1 MKRKNTLWSL
11 VLALV
16 MVLGVFAPLSALAN
30 TADKETIGK
39 VSSTDISTTRP
50 SETKLTIHK
59 LQADS
64 YESTKVPAKHNGGE
78 LDKDQLKTLGTNVKE
93 LDGVTFTC
101 YKLKDEAQLKL
112 FEKTPGNYSTVDQV
126 KAVEGVTEY
135 KPEIQKGKTAE
146 SQKVDNTI
154 TTKDGEGV
162 TITIKDEGY
171 YWFVESDKP
180 KEVSSALAVPF
191 GISIPVTNPTD
202 IKDDNDNKTH
212 DAGTVYLTKVHVY
225 PKNVT
230 GDLPKVDKD
239 VNELKQKKA
248 TYKVG
253 DPVTWFITGDIP
265 ANLKEYK
272 TYYLTDKLD
281 PKLTY
286 VGNPKVLYG
295 TYADKDALKAEKTKI
310 DGKANKTGI
319 LPENYYTLTQP
330 AKDAKGGDLKLELT
344 EAGRKALYSESD
356 PKHKLYF
363 YFETKIN
370 EDAIM
375 GKEIENNVTLKF
387 INTPDG
393 DKEKEEKPTETPKV
407 ITGGKLFK
415 KVEAG
420 TDTGLADAVFT
431 IKHQKDG
438 TKPETKDAW
447 DKAGDLKWTEDL
459 FKANKTAIE
468 NGKFAIK
475 TEEAG
480 KEIYTA
486 TDTNTTF
493 DNLSTKDNE
502 NKVIGKTIYLRS
514 DANGAF
520 EIKGLELSEYNPQTW
535 NGSKLVDETPVHNY
549 YALKEVKAPAD
560 YGLIDEYKPFDITE
574 TSYYKTETL
583 GLKTTTATTA
593 GDADPDKINN
603 KKLTIPQTGGI
614 GTMIF
619 MVAGLALMGGAFIA
633 MRKRSAEQ
641 A

>member
-30 TADKETIGK
+30 TAVKETIGTID
-39 VSSTDISTTRP
+39 SNDISKTKPTK
-50 SETKLTIHK
+50 TKLTIHK

-64 YESTKVPAKHNGGE
+64 YDSNKVPAKHNGGVI
-78 LDKDQLKTLGTNVKE
+78 DYKDLGTNVKP
-93 LDGVTFTC
+93 LKDVTFT
-101 YKLKDEAQLKL
+101 YFPVTEAQLAEL
-112 FEKTPGNYSTVDQV
+112 EKASDKNKTVEDVEKNYPALKGKGVALSPTIADGTATVDL
-126 KAVEGVTEY
+126 
-135 KPEIQKGKTAE
+135 
-146 SQKVDNTI
+146 
-154 TTKDGEGV
+154 
-162 TITIKDEGY
+162 DEGY
-171 YWFVESDKP
+171 YWFVESKKP
-180 KEVSSALAVPF
+180 DNVSSAIAVPF
-191 GISIPVTNPTD
+191 GISIPVTNPTE
-202 IKDDNDNKTH
+202 IKDNENKTH
-212 DAGTVYLTKVHVY
+212 DAGTVYLKNVHVY

-248 TYKVG
+248 TYNVG
-253 DPVTWFITGDIP
+253 EPVTWFITGDIP

-272 TYYLTDKLD
+272 TYYLTDDLD
-281 PKLTY
+281 KQLSY
-286 VGNPKVLYG
+286 IGNAKVLYG
-295 TYADKDALKAEKTKI
+295 TYADKAALKAETKTI
-310 DGKANKTGI
+310 DGTTNKTGI
-319 LPENYYTLTQP
+319 LPKSYYTLTEP
-330 AKDAKGGDLKLELT
+330 TANSKGGTLKLELT
-344 EAGRKALYSESD
+344 EAGRKALYFESD
-356 PKHKLYF
+356 PKHKLYL

-393 DKEKEEKPTETPKV
+393 DKEKEENPPEKPKV

-438 TKPETKDAW
+438 TKPANDEAW
-447 DKAGDLKWTEDL
+447 KNIADLKWTEDL

-468 NGKFAIK
+468 DGKFAIK
-475 TEEAG
+475 TKD

-486 TDTNTTF
+486 TTSSTTWEQ
-493 DNLSTKDNE
+493 LKDS
-502 NKVIGKTIYLRS
+502 VIYLHS
-514 DANGAF
+514 NDQGAF
-520 EIKGLELSEYNPQTW
+520 EIKGLELSEYNQKTW
-535 NGSKLVDETPVHNY
+535 NGSKLVNGTVVNNY

-560 YGLIDEYKPFDITE
+560 YGLIDGFTEFKITE
-574 TSYYKTETL
+574 TSYYTDP
-583 GLKTTTATTA
+583 TATNLTP
-593 GDADPDKINN
+593 ADPQKIDN
-603 KKLTIPQTGGI
+603 KKLTIPQTGGM

>member
-16 MVLGVFAPLSALAN
+16 MVLGVFAPLSALADM
-30 TADKETIGK
+30 AVKETKGTIAAA
-39 VSSTDISTTRP
+39 DISTTRP
-50 SETKLTIHK
+50 DKTNVTIHK

-64 YESTKVPAKHNGGE
+64 YDSNKVPAKHNGGKLQE
-78 LDKDQLKTLGTNVKE
+78 EQLKALGTNVKE

-101 YKLKDEAQLKL
+101 FKLKDGAQLEL
-112 FEKTPGNYSTVDQV
+112 FEKTPDKYSTVDQV

-135 KPEIQKGKTAE
+135 KPDIVSEDGSVAAGA
-146 SQKVDNTI
+146 I
-154 TTKDGEGV
+154 TTKDGKGV
-162 TITIKDEGY
+162 TVQIKDEGY
-171 YWFVESDKP
+171 YWFVESAKP
-180 KEVSSALAVPF
+180 DNVSSAIAVPF

-202 IKDDNDNKTH
+202 IVSNDDVTH
-212 DAGTVYLTKVHVY
+212 DAGTVYLKNVHIY

-239 VNELKQKKA
+239 VKDLKQKKA
-248 TYKVG
+248 TYNVG
-253 DPVTWFITGDIP
+253 EPVTWFITGDIP

-272 TYYLTDKLD
+272 TYYLTDNLD
-281 PKLTY
+281 KQLSY
-286 VGNPKVLYG
+286 IGNVKVLYG
-295 TYADKDALKAEKTKI
+295 TYADKEALKAEKKTI
-310 DGKANKTGI
+310 DGNANKTGI
-319 LPENYYTLTQP
+319 LPANYYTLTEP
-330 AKDAKGGDLKLELT
+330 AKDAKGGLLKLELT

-393 DKEKEEKPTETPKV
+393 VKEKEEKPTETPKV

-420 TDTGLADAVFT
+420 TDKELPGAVFT

-438 TKPETKDAW
+438 TKPETKAAW
-447 DKAGDLKWTEDL
+447 DAIEDLKWTEDL
-459 FKANKTAIE
+459 IKANKVAIQD
-468 NGKFAIK
+468 GKFATK
-475 TEEAG
+475 AADKEVYTETSANNMPKAG
-480 KEIYTA
+480 TP
-486 TDTNTTF
+486 
-493 DNLSTKDNE
+493 
-502 NKVIGKTIYLRS
+502 IYLYS
-514 DANGAF
+514 DATGNF
-520 EIKGLELSEYNPQTW
+520 EIKGLELSEYNQQTW
-535 NGSKLVDETPVHNY
+535 NGAKLVDGTVVHNY
-549 YALKEVKAPAD
+549 YALKEVRAPKE
-560 YGLIDEYKPFDITE
+560 YGLIDGYTPFEITE
-574 TSYYKTETL
+574 TSYYKAETL
-583 GLKTTTATTA
+583 KTATGTTA
-593 GDADPDKINN
+593 GDADPKKVEN
-603 KKLTIPQTGGI
+603 KKLTIPQTGGM

-619 MVAGLALMGGAFIA
+619 MVAGLALMGGAFVA

>member
-11 VLALV
+11 VVALV

-30 TADKETIGK
+30 VAVKETIGTVAAK
-39 VSSTDISTTRP
+39 DISKTKPTKTTV
-50 SETKLTIHK
+50 TIHK

-64 YESTKVPAKHNGGE
+64 YDSNKVPAKHNGGVINIA
-78 LDKDQLKTLGTNVKE
+78 DLGTNVKP
-93 LDGVTFTC
+93 LKDVTFT
-101 YKLKDEAQLKL
+101 YFSVTEAQLAEL
-112 FEKTPGNYSTVDQV
+112 EKASDKNKTVEDVEKNFPALKGKGVALSPTIADGTATVDL
-126 KAVEGVTEY
+126 
-135 KPEIQKGKTAE
+135 
-146 SQKVDNTI
+146 
-154 TTKDGEGV
+154 
-162 TITIKDEGY
+162 DEGY
-171 YWFVESDKP
+171 YWFVESKKP
-180 KEVSSALAVPF
+180 DNVSSAIAVPF
-191 GISIPVTNPTD
+191 GISIPVTNPTE
-202 IKDDNDNKTH
+202 IKDNDNKTH
-212 DAGTVYLTKVHVY
+212 DAGTVYLKNVHVY

-239 VNELKQKKA
+239 VNDLKQKKA
-248 TYKVG
+248 TYNVG
-253 DPVTWFITGDIP
+253 EPVTWFITGDIP

-272 TYYLTDKLD
+272 TYYLTDNLD
-281 PKLTY
+281 KQLSY
-286 VGNPKVLYG
+286 IGNAKVLYG
-295 TYADKDALKAEKTKI
+295 TYADKDALKAETKTI
-310 DGKANKTGI
+310 DGTTNKTGI
-319 LPENYYTLTQP
+319 LPKSYYTLTEP
-330 AKDAKGGDLKLELT
+330 TANSKGGELKLELT

-356 PKHKLYF
+356 PKHKLYL

-415 KVEAG
+415 KVEVG
-420 TDTGLADAVFT
+420 TDTGLAEAVFT

-438 TKPETKDAW
+438 NKPEGDAW
-447 DKAGDLKWTEDL
+447 NSVQDLKWTEDL

-468 NGKFAIK
+468 DGKFAIK
-475 TEEAG
+475 TEG

-486 TDTNTTF
+486 TDTNTTWEQ
-493 DNLSTKDNE
+493 LKDS
-502 NKVIGKTIYLRS
+502 VIYLNS

-535 NGSKLVDETPVHNY
+535 NGSKLVDGTTVHNY
-549 YALKEVKAPAD
+549 YALKEVKAPKD
-560 YGLIDEYKPFDITE
+560 YGLNEKAVEFTIDK
-574 TSYYKTETL
+574 TSYYKDPTQAEL
-583 GLKTTTATTA
+583 VA
-593 GDADPDKINN
+593 ADPLKIDN
-603 KKLTIPQTGGI
+603 KKLTIPQTGGM

>member
-30 TADKETIGK
+30 TADKETVGK
-39 VSSTDISTTRP
+39 VSSKDISTERP
-50 SETKLTIHK
+50 SETNVTIHK

-64 YESTKVPAKHNGGE
+64 YDSTKVPAKHNGGE
-78 LDKDQLKTLGTNVKE
+78 LDEDQLKTLGTKVKE

-112 FEKTPGNYSTVDQV
+112 FEKTPENYSTVDQV
-126 KAVEGVTEY
+126 KAVAGVTEY
-135 KPEIQKGKTAE
+135 KPDIVSANGAAAGP
-146 SQKVDNTI
+146 I
-154 TTKDGEGV
+154 TTKDGKGV
-162 TITIKDEGY
+162 TVQIKDEGY
-171 YWFVESDKP
+171 YWFVESGKP
-180 KEVSSALAVPF
+180 ENVSSALAVPF
-191 GISIPVTNPTD
+191 GISIPVTNPVE
-202 IKDDNDNKTH
+202 IKDNDNKTH
-212 DAGTVYLTKVHVY
+212 DAGTVYLKNVHVY

-248 TYKVG
+248 TYKIG
-253 DPVTWFITGDIP
+253 DTITWFITGDIP

-272 TYYLTDKLD
+272 TYYLTDNLD
-281 PKLTY
+281 TKLTY

-295 TYADKDALKAEKTKI
+295 TYADKAALEAEKNTI
-310 DGKANKTGI
+310 DGTTNKTGI
-319 LPENYYTLTQP
+319 VPESYYTITKP
-330 AKDAKGGDLKLELT
+330 TGTKGGELKLELT

-420 TDTGLADAVFT
+420 TDTPLPDAVFT

-438 TKPETKDAW
+438 TEPKDDAW
-447 DKAGDLKWTEDL
+447 KNVADLKWTEDL

-468 NGKFAIK
+468 DGKFAIK
-475 TEEAG
+475 TKD

-486 TDTNTTF
+486 TDSNTTL
-493 DNLSTKDNE
+493 DQLE
-502 NKVIGKTIYLRS
+502 NSVIYLRS
-514 DANGAF
+514 NAQGDF
-520 EIKGLELSEYNPQTW
+520 EIKGLELSEYNPKTW
-535 NGSKLVDETPVHNY
+535 NGSKLVDGTVVKNY

-583 GLKTTTATTA
+583 GLKTTTATTP

-603 KKLTIPQTGGI
+603 KKLTIPQTGGM

-619 MVAGLALMGGAFIA
+619 MVAGLALMGGAFVA

>member
-16 MVLGVFAPLSALAN
+16 MVLGVFAPLGALAAITTKVTN
-30 TADKETIGK
+30 GTIAAA
-39 VSSTDISTTRP
+39 DISTTRP
-50 SETKLTIHK
+50 DKTNVTIHK

-64 YESTKVPAKHNGGE
+64 YDSNKVPAKHNGGKLQE
-78 LDKDQLKTLGTNVKE
+78 DQLKALGTNVKE

-101 YKLKDEAQLKL
+101 FKLKDGAQLEL
-112 FEKTPGNYSTVDQV
+112 FEKDPGQYSTVDQV

-135 KPEIQKGKTAE
+135 KPDIVSEDGSVAAGA
-146 SQKVDNTI
+146 I
-154 TTKDGEGV
+154 TTKDGKGV
-162 TITIKDEGY
+162 TVQIKDEGY
-171 YWFVESDKP
+171 YWFVESKKP
-180 KEVSSALAVPF
+180 DNVSSAIAVPF
-191 GISIPVTNPTD
+191 GISIPLTNPTE
-202 IKDDNDNKTH
+202 IVENDNVTH
-212 DAGTVYLTKVHVY
+212 DAGTVYLKNVHIY

-239 VNELKQKKA
+239 VKDLKQKKA
-248 TYKVG
+248 TYNIG
-253 DPVTWFITGDIP
+253 EPVTWFITGDIP

-272 TYYLTDKLD
+272 TYYLTDNLD
-281 PKLTY
+281 KQLSY
-286 VGNPKVLYG
+286 IGNVKVLYG
-295 TYADKDALKAEKTKI
+295 TYADKEALKAETKTI
-310 DGKANKTGI
+310 DGNANKTGI
-319 LPENYYTLTQP
+319 LPETYYTLTEP
-330 AKDAKGGDLKLELT
+330 AKDAKGGLLKLELT
-344 EAGRKALYSESD
+344 EAGRKALYAEND

-375 GKEIENNVTLKF
+375 GKEIENDVSLKF

-393 DKEKEEKPTETPKV
+393 DQEKEEKPSEKPKV

-420 TDTGLADAVFT
+420 TDKELAGAVFT

-438 TKPETKDAW
+438 TKPEAKAAW
-447 DKAGDLKWTEDL
+447 DAIEDLKWTEDL
-459 FKANKTAIE
+459 IKANETAIQD
-468 NGKFAIK
+468 GKFA
-475 TEEAG
+475 
-480 KEIYTA
+480 
-486 TDTNTTF
+486 
-493 DNLSTKDNE
+493 TKDA
-502 NKVIGKTIYLRS
+502 NKEVYTETSDNNRPQAGDTIYLYS
-514 DANGAF
+514 DATGNF
-520 EIKGLELSEYNPQTW
+520 EIKGLELSEYNQQTW
-535 NGSKLVDETPVHNY
+535 NGAKLVDGTVVHNY

-560 YGLIDEYKPFDITE
+560 YGLIDGYTPFEITE
-574 TSYYKTETL
+574 TSYYKSL
-583 GLKTTTATTA
+583 PI
-593 GDADPDKINN
+593 GDAAPVPADPQKVEN

>member
-30 TADKETIGK
+30 VAVKETIGTVAAK
-39 VSSTDISTTRP
+39 DISKTKPTKTTV
-50 SETKLTIHK
+50 TIHK

-64 YESTKVPAKHNGGE
+64 YDSNKVPAKHNGGVI
-78 LDKDQLKTLGTNVKE
+78 DIADLGTNVKP
-93 LDGVTFTC
+93 LKDVTFT
-101 YKLKDEAQLKL
+101 YFPVTEAQLAEL
-112 FEKTPGNYSTVDQV
+112 EKASDKNKTVEDVEKNFPALKGKGVALSPTIADGTATVDL
-126 KAVEGVTEY
+126 
-135 KPEIQKGKTAE
+135 
-146 SQKVDNTI
+146 
-154 TTKDGEGV
+154 
-162 TITIKDEGY
+162 DEGY
-171 YWFVESDKP
+171 YWFVESKKP
-180 KEVSSALAVPF
+180 DNVSSAIAVPF
-191 GISIPVTNPTD
+191 GISIPVTNPTE
-202 IKDDNDNKTH
+202 IKDNDNKTH
-212 DAGTVYLTKVHVY
+212 DAGTVYLKNVHVY

-272 TYYLTDKLD
+272 SYYLTDNLD
-281 PKLTY
+281 KQLSY
-286 VGNPKVLYG
+286 IGNAKVLYG
-295 TYADKDALKAEKTKI
+295 TYADKAALKAETKTI
-310 DGKANKTGI
+310 DGTTNKTGI
-319 LPENYYTLTQP
+319 LPKSYYTLTEP
-330 AKDAKGGDLKLELT
+330 TANYKGGELKLELT

-356 PKHKLYF
+356 PKHKLYL

-420 TDTGLADAVFT
+420 TDTGLAEAVFT

-438 TKPETKDAW
+438 TKPADDAAW
-447 DKAGDLKWTEDL
+447 NKVTDLKWTEDL

-468 NGKFAIK
+468 DGKFAIK
-475 TEEAG
+475 TEG

-486 TDTNTTF
+486 TTSSTTWEQ
-493 DNLSTKDNE
+493 LKDS
-502 NKVIGKTIYLRS
+502 VIYLRS
-514 DANGAF
+514 NDQGAF

-535 NGSKLVDETPVHNY
+535 NGSKLVDGTTVHNY
-549 YALKEVKAPAD
+549 YALKEVKAPKD
-560 YGLIDEYKPFDITE
+560 YGLNEKAVKFTIDK
-574 TSYYKTETL
+574 TSYYKDPTQAEL
-583 GLKTTTATTA
+583 VA
-593 GDADPDKINN
+593 ADPLKIDN
-603 KKLTIPQTGGI
+603 KKLTIPQTGGM